1 MTTTADYPSLRYSVD
16 TAITLKDT
24 TETYIELVVPSLQ
37 HMETEC
43 LFDFLRSF
51 LSEPE
56 LNKVHLNF
64 ILRLTRHHTAISLV
78 LRILKD
84 GLESTGEFSDSA
96 SYLFQNLNVASCLKY
111 DGKVYNELLDLLFD
125 AGLQQNYCYTKS
137 SNKVYQVLDFILK
150 PCQKWQ

>member
-1 MTTTADYPSLRYSVD
+1 MRFIYFHLLNVFHIYYFLQVSWVDYKCQKYFERLINTTSDYPSLRYSVD
-16 TAITLKDT
+16 TAIALKDT

-56 LNKVHLNF
+56 LNKGHLNF

-78 LRILKD
+78 LR
-84 GLESTGEFSDSA
+84 
-96 SYLFQNLNVASCLKY
+96 
-111 DGKVYNELLDLLFD
+111 
-125 AGLQQNYCYTKS
+125 
-137 SNKVYQVLDFILK
+137 
-150 PCQKWQ
+150 